1 MDEARSLARRVH
13 VADDV
18 LRNMYASMTPL
29 ILLCVCLALGFA
41 AARLLRVPPGTP
53 AAINFWLLNF
63 ALPALILVQVPR
75 LHFDSTL
82 LFPAIG
88 PWVVMLGAMV
98 FFPFVGRRAGW
109 SRGTIGA
116 LVLTCGLGNTVYLG
130 LPLIEALRGH
140 EALGAAIIADQ
151 LGSFLAL
158 STLGVVVAARYS
170 GTHAHAGELVRRVLT
185 FPSFIAVVIA
195 VVVRASGGWPPWCE
209 DVLSR
214 IGNTLT
220 PLALFS
226 VGLQFRFGDIAHH
239 LPRVAAGLSWKLVL
253 APLVIAIAAW
263 TLGLHGLAPTV
274 TILQCAMAPMVTAG
288 IMAEQHKLD
297 PPLANTVVGI
307 GILVSLVSV
316 PLWNVLL

>member
-1 MDEARSLARRVH
+1 
-13 VADDV
+13 
-18 LRNMYASMTPL
+18 MTPL
-29 ILLCVCLALGFA
+29 ILLCVCLALGLA
-41 AARLLRVPPGTP
+41 AARLLRVPPGAP

-75 LHFDSTL
+75 LQLDYSL

-98 FFPFVGRRAGW
+98 FFPIIGKRAGW

-116 LVLTCGLGNTVYLG
+116 LILTCGLGNTVYLG
-130 LPLIEALRGH
+130 LPLIEALRGR

-151 LGSFLAL
+151 VGSFLAL

-170 GTHAHAGELVRRVLT
+170 GTHAHAAQVLLRVVT
-185 FPSFIAVVIA
+185 FPSFIALVIA
-195 VVVRASGGWPPWCE
+195 VIVRAVGGWPPWSIE
-209 DVLSR
+209 VLSR
-214 IGNTLT
+214 IGDTLT

-226 VGLQFRFGDIAHH
+226 VGLQFRFGDVAHH
-239 LPRVAAGLSWKLVL
+239 VPRVVAGLSWKLVL
-253 APLVIAIAAW
+253 APAVVAAMAW
-263 TLGLHGLAPTV
+263 TLGMRGLEPTV

-288 IMAEQHKLD
+288 LLAEQHKLD
-297 PPLANTVVGI
+297 PPLANAVVGL
-307 GILVSLVSV
+307 GLVVSLVSV